1 MSAIGHNR
9 QVCGVSSC
17 SRQWFHTFAS
27 DTRPPITRSRVLL
40 DDLRGSFLP
49 ISQASLSGVR
59 SPMTCGGGL
68 PTPASAA
75 ARKRTTF
82 TKSYRCNN
90 SYGENFAHD
99 LKLVGVTTSQKAC
112 R

>member
-40 DDLRGSFLP
+40 DDDGDARRALRGIVLAD
-49 ISQASLSGVR
+49 QSGELIR
-59 SPMTCGGGL
+59 CWKRPMICGGGL

-75 ARKRTTF
+75 ARLLGQF
-82 TKSYRCNN
+82 
-90 SYGENFAHD
+90 G
-99 LKLVGVTTSQKAC
+99 KAIEAAF
-112 R
+112 